1 MSETRARKVGEQIKK
16 EVSQI
21 IGTVLKDP
29 RLSALI
35 SVTGV
40 RVSRDLRYASIYVS
54 IYSSGE
60 GKKEQ
65 ALQAL
70 ERATGFV
77 RGEIGRRIRLR
88 FVPEISFHL
97 DNSLEYGAHIEQ
109 VLKEMH
115 PGGDEC

>member
-1 MSETRARKVGEQIKK
+1 MSETRARKVGGQIKK

-21 IGTVLKDP
+21 IGTELKDP

-54 IYSSGE
+54 IYSGE

-109 VLKEMH
+109 VLKDMH

>member
-1 MSETRARKVGEQIKK
+1 MSETRARKVGEQVKK
-16 EVSQI
+16 EVGHI

-29 RLSALI
+29 RLCALI

-40 RVSRDLRYASIYVS
+40 QVTRDLRYASIYVS
-54 IYSSGE
+54 IYGGE
-60 GKKEQ
+60 GEKEQ

-70 ERATGFV
+70 DRATGFI

-88 FVPEISFHL
+88 FVPEIFFHL
-97 DNSLEYGAHIEQ
+97 DSSLEYGAHIER
-109 VLKEMH
+109 VLKELH